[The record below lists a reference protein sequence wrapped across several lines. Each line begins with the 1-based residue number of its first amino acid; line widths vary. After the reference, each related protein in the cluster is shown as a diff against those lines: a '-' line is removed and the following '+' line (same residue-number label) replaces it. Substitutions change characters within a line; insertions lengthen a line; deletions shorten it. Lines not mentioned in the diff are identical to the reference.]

1 MRVENGACEKLLKKI
16 HMAFSRDGWG
26 IGKTS
31 QSGGRQ
37 NGWGKVRGWEGERE
51 NRRIKIK
58 SDNIAIIN
66 IMLKFWTPHSIFRIK
81 CATFAGKSL
90 ARGCHCRWSVAVR
103 SYCVCCVCVCLAL
116 YLPSLPCPYFM
127 CVIANDE
134 KQHVLHGVPVF
145 EEIEMKYYI
154 SHQYSVRD
162 SECMWTSI
170 TTYSAIENSE
180 MHNITGTFSPIHKR
194 TLKQP

>member
-1 MRVENGACEKLLKKI
+1 MDEWNTKTPRTELGSVKVNSLLLAQFNTVTFDNMRVENGACEKLLKKI

-90 ARGCHCRWSVAVR
+90 ASGCHCRWSVAVR
-103 SYCVCCVCVCLAL
+103 SYCVCCVCVCVSPSICLL
-116 YLPSLPCPYFM
+116 YRVHIS
-127 CVIANDE
+127 CVW
-134 KQHVLHGVPVF
+134 LRM
-145 EEIEMKYYI
+145 MKSSMFYMVCLF
-154 SHQYSVRD
+154 SRKLK
-162 SECMWTSI
+162 W
-170 TTYSAIENSE
+170 
-180 MHNITGTFSPIHKR
+180 NIT
-194 TLKQP
+194 